1 MNLIFAIAFFPIFVF
16 PKTIP
21 AEWWV
26 NSFLFFR
33 ITDFRKI
40 NSIQFLNLLKT
51 NENTCCFYSMN
62 SKFFSKFG
70 KIQFYNSS
78 KQTMSKATVKADINF
93 EQELWKAAN
102 ELRGA
107 VAENQYK
114 DYVLP
119 MIFLK
124 HMSERFAIRREELQ
138 LLVHDKNSTYYTADE
153 AEINYVLEDP
163 DEYLSKNVYII
174 PKEATWDYLKANA
187 EQDNIKV
194 IVDDAFDTLDATLA
208 KFRPDLKGILP
219 RIFVKSQLTP
229 RQVGGL
235 INLLSNPKLSQ
246 KENPESDI
254 LGRVYEYYIGKFAL
268 AEGSGAGQFFTPG
281 SIVRLMVEMIEPYEG
296 KIFDAACGSGGMF
309 VQSLK
314 FLESHGGDKRNIA
327 IYGQERYDGT
337 LRLCKMNL
345 ALRDLSFDVRLGD
358 SLLQDKFPD
367 LKADF
372 IIVNPPF
379 NVSQWHPED
388 LPENDPRLFGPK
400 EEFTTDGNA
409 NYMWMQT
416 FWSHLSDKGT
426 ASVVMANGAMTSNNK
441 GEKNVREFMVNNN
454 MIDCIVRLPDKLFL
468 TTGIPACIFILS
480 RNRDGKD
487 GIHRKRTNEI
497 LFIDTSKMGTM
508 ESRKLRVFT
517 DADIDKVAATY
528 HFWRNIGDA
537 YENIDGYSYNAS
549 LAEVQKQDYKLTPG
563 IYVGT

>member
-1 MNLIFAIAFFPIFVF
+1 
-16 PKTIP
+16 
-21 AEWWV
+21 
-26 NSFLFFR
+26 
-33 ITDFRKI
+33 
-40 NSIQFLNLLKT
+40 
-51 NENTCCFYSMN
+51 
-62 SKFFSKFG
+62 
-70 KIQFYNSS
+70 
-78 KQTMSKATVKADINF
+78 MSKTTVKADINF
-93 EQELWKAAN
+93 EQELWKVAN

-114 DYVLP
+114 DFVLS

-124 HMSERFAIRREELQ
+124 HMSERYEMRREELTA
-138 LLVHDKNSTYYTADE
+138 LVHDKNSNYFTTDQ
-153 AEINYVLEDP
+153 AEINYVLEDA

-174 PKEATWDYLKANA
+174 PKEATWEYLKSNA

-194 IVDDAFDTLDATLA
+194 IVDDAFDVLDATLA

-219 RIFVKSQLTP
+219 RIFVKSQLTA

-358 SLLQDKFPD
+358 SLLNDQFPD
-367 LKADF
+367 LKADY

-400 EEFTTDGNA
+400 EEFATDGNA
-409 NYMWMQT
+409 NFMWMQT
-416 FWSHLSDKGT
+416 FWSHLSNKGT

-441 GEKNVREFMVNNN
+441 GEKNVREFMVNNH

-480 RNRDGKD
+480 KNRDGND
-487 GIHRKRTNEI
+487 GQHRERKNEI

-528 HFWRNIGDA
+528 HAWRNNPSELSVRAESRI
-537 YENIDGYSYNAS
+537 YENIDGYCYAAT

-563 IYVGT
+563 IYVGTEEVEDDGVLFEDKMASLQAILQEQFAKGNELQQKILENFNKI

>member
-1 MNLIFAIAFFPIFVF
+1 
-16 PKTIP
+16 
-21 AEWWV
+21 
-26 NSFLFFR
+26 
-33 ITDFRKI
+33 
-40 NSIQFLNLLKT
+40 
-51 NENTCCFYSMN
+51 
-62 SKFFSKFG
+62 
-70 KIQFYNSS
+70 
-78 KQTMSKATVKADINF
+78 MSKTTVKADINF

-124 HMSERFAIRREELQ
+124 HMSERYEMRREELTA
-138 LLVHDKNSTYYTADE
+138 LVHDKNSNYFTTDE
-153 AEINYVLEDP
+153 AEINYVLEDA

-174 PKEATWDYLKANA
+174 PKEATWEYLKANA

-194 IVDDAFDTLDATLA
+194 IVDDAFDVLDTTLA

-219 RIFVKSQLTP
+219 RIFVKSQLTA

-246 KENPESDI
+246 KENPESDV

-358 SLLQDKFPD
+358 SLLNDQFPD
-367 LKADF
+367 LKADY

-409 NYMWMQT
+409 NFMWMQT
-416 FWSHLSDKGT
+416 FWSHLSNKGT

-441 GEKNVREFMVNNN
+441 GEKNVREFMVNNS

-480 RNRDGKD
+480 KNRDGKD
-487 GIHRKRTNEI
+487 GQHRERKNEI

-517 DADIDKVAATY
+517 DADIEKVAQTY
-528 HFWRNIGDA
+528 HAWRNNPDCHA
-537 YENIDGYSYNAS
+537 ELVSASNTTYSNIDGYCYAAT
-549 LAEVQKQDYKLTPG
+549 LEEVQKQDYKLTPG
-563 IYVGT
+563 IYVGTEEVADDGILFEDKMANLQATLQEQFAKGNELQQKILENFEKL

>member
-1 MNLIFAIAFFPIFVF
+1 MLKNPI
-16 PKTIP
+16 
-21 AEWWV
+21 
-26 NSFLFFR
+26 
-33 ITDFRKI
+33 
-40 NSIQFLNLLKT
+40 
-51 NENTCCFYSMN
+51 
-62 SKFFSKFG
+62 
-70 KIQFYNSS
+70 
-78 KQTMSKATVKADINF
+78 KADINF

-114 DYVLP
+114 DYILP
-119 MIFLK
+119 LIFLK
-124 HMSERFAIRREELQ
+124 HMSERYEIRKEEL
-138 LLVHDKNSTYYTADE
+138 LHLVQDKTSGYYTQNQD
-153 AEINYVLEDP
+153 EINYVLEDA
-163 DEYLSKNVYII
+163 DEYLSKNIYII
-174 PKEATWDYLKANA
+174 PKEATWQFLKENA

-194 IVDDAFDTLDATLA
+194 IIDDAFDVLDNTLA
-208 KFRPDLKGILP
+208 LFRPDLKGILP
-219 RIFVKSQLTP
+219 RLFVKSQLSP

-254 LGRVYEYYIGKFAL
+254 LGRVYEYYIGKFAI

-281 SIVRLMVEMIEPYEG
+281 SIVRLMVEMIEPYQG

-314 FLESHGGDKRNIA
+314 FLESHGGDKKNIS

-358 SLLQDKFPD
+358 SLLNDKFPE

-400 EEFTTDGNA
+400 EEFTTDGSA

-416 FWSHLSDKGT
+416 FWSHLSDTGT
-426 ASVVMANGAMTSNNK
+426 ASIVMANGAMTSNNK
-441 GEKNVREFMVNNN
+441 GEKNVREFMVNNH

-480 RNRDGKD
+480 KNRDGKD
-487 GIHRKRTNEI
+487 AIHRERFNEI

-517 DADIDKVAATY
+517 DTDINKVAETY
-528 HFWRNIGDA
+528 HAWRNIDGS
-537 YENIDGYSYNAS
+537 YENTDGYSYNAT
-549 LAEVQKQDYKLTPG
+549 LEEVQKQDYKLTPG
-563 IYVGT
+563 IYVGTEEVEDDGILFDDKMEALKIQLQEQFNKGNALQKSILNNFNKL

>member
-1 MNLIFAIAFFPIFVF
+1 MTA
-16 PKTIP
+16 K
-21 AEWWV
+21 
-26 NSFLFFR
+26 
-33 ITDFRKI
+33 
-40 NSIQFLNLLKT
+40 
-51 NENTCCFYSMN
+51 
-62 SKFFSKFG
+62 
-70 KIQFYNSS
+70 
-78 KQTMSKATVKADINF
+78 KAKADINF

-119 MIFLK
+119 LIFLK
-124 HMSERFAIRREELQ
+124 HLSERYESRKEELI
-138 LLVHDKNSTYYTADE
+138 DAFKDETSDYYTSDSE
-153 AEINYVLEDP
+153 EQNYVLEDP
-163 DEYLSKNVYII
+163 DEYLSKNTYII
-174 PKEATWDYLKANA
+174 PKEATWQFLQDNA

-194 IVDDAFDTLDATLA
+194 LVDDAFDLLDETLA
-208 KFRPDLKGILP
+208 EYRPDLKGILP

-229 RQVGGL
+229 KQVAGL
-235 INLLSNPKLSQ
+235 INLLANPKLSE
-246 KENPESDI
+246 KENPGSDI
-254 LGRVYEYYIGKFAL
+254 LGRVYEYYIGKFAI
-268 AEGSGAGQFFTPG
+268 AEGSGAGQFFTPS

-296 KIFDAACGSGGMF
+296 KIFDNACGSGGMF

-314 FLESHGGDKRNIA
+314 FLQAHGGDKKNIS

-367 LKADF
+367 LKADY

-409 NYMWMQT
+409 NFMWMQT
-416 FWSHLSDKGT
+416 FWSHLSDRGT

-441 GEKNVREFMVNNN
+441 GEKNVRQFMVDSG
-454 MIDCIVRLPDKLFL
+454 MVDCIVRLPDKLFL

-480 RNRDGKD
+480 KNRDGKD
-487 GIHRKRTNEI
+487 GEHRERLNEV
-497 LFIDTSKMGTM
+497 LFIDMSKMGRM
-508 ESRKLRVFT
+508 ESRKLRVFDEADLQKAT
-517 DADIDKVAATY
+517 DTY
-528 HFWRNIGDA
+528 HAWRNNPNVTSSDTRGTSELYREVDD
-537 YENIDGYSYNAS
+537 YEDQPGFCYSATID
-549 LAEVQKQDYKLTPG
+549 EVAKQDYKLTPG
-563 IYVGT
+563 IYVGTEAVEDDGIPFEDKMETLKTQLQEQFAKGNELQQQILENFEKF

>member
-1 MNLIFAIAFFPIFVF
+1 
-16 PKTIP
+16 
-21 AEWWV
+21 
-26 NSFLFFR
+26 
-33 ITDFRKI
+33 
-40 NSIQFLNLLKT
+40 
-51 NENTCCFYSMN
+51 
-62 SKFFSKFG
+62 
-70 KIQFYNSS
+70 
-78 KQTMSKATVKADINF
+78 MSKTPIKADINF

-114 DYVLP
+114 DYILP
-119 MIFLK
+119 LIFLK
-124 HMSERFAIRREELQ
+124 HMSERYEIRKEEL
-138 LLVHDKNSTYYTADE
+138 LDLVQDKTSGYYTQNQD
-153 AEINYVLEDP
+153 EINYVLEDA
-163 DEYLSKNVYII
+163 DEYLSKNIYII
-174 PKEATWDYLKANA
+174 PKEATWNYLKENA

-194 IVDDAFDTLDATLA
+194 IIDDAFDVLDSTLA
-208 KFRPDLKGILP
+208 QFRPDLKGILP
-219 RIFVKSQLTP
+219 RLFVKSQLSP

-254 LGRVYEYYIGKFAL
+254 LGRVYEYYIGKFAI

-281 SIVRLMVEMIEPYEG
+281 SIVRLMVEMIEPYQG

-314 FLESHGGDKRNIA
+314 FLESHGGDKKNIS

-345 ALRDLSFDVRLGD
+345 ALRDLSFDVKLGD
-358 SLLQDKFPD
+358 SLLNDKFPE

-400 EEFTTDGNA
+400 EEFTTDGSA

-416 FWSHLSDKGT
+416 FWSHLSDSGT

-480 RNRDGKD
+480 KNRDGKD
-487 GIHRKRTNEI
+487 GIHRKRTDEI

-517 DADIDKVAATY
+517 DADIDKVAETY
-528 HFWRNIGDA
+528 HAWRNVIANHEERSGKQPV
-537 YENIDGYSYNAS
+537 YENTDGYCYAAT
-549 LAEVQKQDYKLTPG
+549 LAEVKKQDYKLTPG
-563 IYVGT
+563 IYVGTEELEDDGILFEDKMAGLKAQLQAQFARGNELQGRILENFNKL